1 MKKKELTY
9 DQAYK
14 ELNEILTALQQE
26 DAGLDDLSSKLS
38 RATELT
44 QFCKQKLREI
54 ENEVSKLTDINS

>member
-26 DAGLDDLSSKLS
+26 DAGLDDLSSKLA

-54 ENEVSKLTDINS
+54 DSEVSKLTDINS